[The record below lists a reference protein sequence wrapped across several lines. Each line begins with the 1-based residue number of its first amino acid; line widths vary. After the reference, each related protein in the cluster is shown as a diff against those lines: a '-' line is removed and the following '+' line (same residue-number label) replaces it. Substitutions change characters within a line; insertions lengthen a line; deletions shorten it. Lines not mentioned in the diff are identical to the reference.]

1 MKTAEPR
8 PVHLRDYA
16 PPPYRIP
23 ELALDVILDGH
34 STRVSATMKVER
46 RSPSAEPLVL
56 NGKSLKLITVAVD
69 GTPLE
74 LSAYARDGDTLTL
87 HAPPAD
93 FELQIVTEIAPAEN
107 TALEGLYMAGGIYCT
122 QCEPEG
128 FRCITYFL
136 DRPDNLARFETRVEG
151 ATGTIPVLLSNG
163 NLVDADHLP
172 NGRHYA
178 CWRDPF
184 PKPSYLFALVAGDL
198 AHISDSFVTMS
209 GRKVDLRVYVEH
221 GNEGRAHYAMDALK
235 RAMRWDE
242 EAYGREYDLDIFM
255 IVAVSAFNFG
265 AMENKGLNIFNDK
278 LLLASPETAT
288 DDDYARIESVV
299 AHEYFHNWTGDR

>member
-107 TALEGLYMAGGIYCT
+107 TALEGLYMASGIYCT

-136 DRPDNLARFETRVEG
+136 DRPDNLAKFETRIE
-151 ATGTIPVLLSNG
+151 ADKRAAPVLLSNG
-163 NLVDADHLP
+163 NLVGSGDLGG
-172 NGRHYA
+172 GRHFA
-178 CWRDPF
+178 RWRDPF
-184 PKPSYLFALVAGDL
+184 PKPSYLFAMVAGNL
-198 AHISDSFVTMS
+198 AAHRGTFRTRS
-209 GRKVDLRVYVEH
+209 GRDVRLEV
-221 GNEGRAHYAMDALK
+221 
-235 RAMRWDE
+235 W
-242 EAYGREYDLDIFM
+242 
-255 IVAVSAFNFG
+255 
-265 AMENKGLNIFNDK
+265 
-278 LLLASPETAT
+278 
-288 DDDYARIESVV
+288 
-299 AHEYFHNWTGDR
+299 

>member
-1 MKTAEPR
+1 MSNGVGSCVFLRQSEGAGTFAERRGSLYLASRARKIAMKTTEPR
-8 PVHLRDYA
+8 AIHLKDYR

-23 ELALDVILDGH
+23 ELALDFNLDPEA
-34 STRVSATMKVER
+34 TRVTATMKVER
-46 RSPSAEPLVL
+46 VAERAEPLQL
-56 NGKSLKLITVAVD
+56 DGHRLKLISVKVNGATLD
-69 GTPLE
+69 K
-74 LSAYARDGDTLTL
+74 SAYVEDPTSLTL
-87 HAPPAD
+87 SAPPAS
-93 FELQIVTEIAPAEN
+93 FTLELVSEIAPAEN
-107 TALEGLYMAGGIYCT
+107 TTLEGLYMAGGIYCT

-128 FRCITYFL
+128 VRCITYFL

-198 AHISDSFVTMS
+198 AHISDHFVTMS

-221 GNEGRAHYAMDALK
+221 GNEARAEYAMDSLK
-235 RAMRWDE
+235 RSM
-242 EAYGREYDLDIFM
+242 
-255 IVAVSAFNFG
+255 
-265 AMENKGLNIFNDK
+265 
-278 LLLASPETAT
+278 
-288 DDDYARIESVV
+288 
-299 AHEYFHNWTGDR
+299 